1 MSVLWAVLSTF
12 SIGLGEFFAGDLT
25 TRARSQEVTSTMFL
39 AGFVS
44 MIAVAA
50 VWRGEPTG
58 LDFAYGGLAGA
69 ANGAGILLVYLSYS
83 KSSLRVAAPTAA
95 VVMSAV
101 PVFWDVVISGNS
113 PSQLTSIG
121 LVLGLVSIGLS
132 SYSPGSD
139 PVAAS
144 GVRLAILGGIVF
156 GVLLIL
162 ISYISDGA
170 GGSPILLQRTVAFV
184 VAVMVTKTSGPRLFP
199 AVRRDFWL
207 SILVGLFA
215 TAAMVMFFLALQSD
229 GSLAVVSVVGS
240 QFAAVAVVLG
250 LIFRNERLWWWQGI
264 GLVGAS
270 VAVALISVG

>member
-1 MSVLWAVLSTF
+1 MAIVWAVLSTF

-25 TRARSQEVTSTMFL
+25 TRARSHEVTSTMFF
-39 AGFVS
+39 AGAVS
-44 MIAVAA
+44 MIGVAA
-50 VWRGEPTG
+50 VWRGDPVG
-58 LDFAYGGLAGA
+58 LDFLYGGLAGV
-69 ANGAGILLVYLSYS
+69 ANGVAILLVYLSYS

-113 PSQLTSIG
+113 PSVTTSIG
-121 LVLGLVSIGLS
+121 LVLGLISIGLS

-144 GVRLAILGGIVF
+144 GVRLAIVAGAIF

-162 ISYISDGA
+162 ISYVSDGA
-170 GGSPILLQRTVAFV
+170 GASPILLQRTVGFL
-184 VAVMVTKTSGPRLFP
+184 VAVAVTRASGPRIFP

-250 LIFRNERLWWWQGI
+250 LIFRNERLWWWQGL

-270 VAVALISVG
+270 VAVGLISV